1 MAKRLA
7 PNGTVNA
14 VAPGPFESSLMAA
27 TLEQFRDAIIRS
39 VPMGR
44 IGEPE
49 DMAGMP
55 IDLTS
60 RAVAYLPGSVI
71 PVDAG
76 MASTLRC
83 RCCLA
88 LGARVAMR

>member
-1 MAKRLA
+1 
-7 PNGTVNA
+7 
-14 VAPGPFESSLMAA
+14 
-27 TLEQFRDAIIRS
+27 
-39 VPMGR
+39 MGR

-55 IDLTS
+55 TDRTS
-60 RAVAYLPGSVI
+60 RAAANLPGSVI
-71 PVDAG
+71 AVDAG
-76 MASTLRC
+76 MVSTLRC

>member
-1 MAKRLA
+1 
-7 PNGTVNA
+7 
-14 VAPGPFESSLMAA
+14 
-27 TLEQFRDAIIRS
+27 
-39 VPMGR
+39 MGR

-60 RAVAYLPGSVI
+60 RAAAYLPGSVI
-71 PVDAG
+71 AVDAG